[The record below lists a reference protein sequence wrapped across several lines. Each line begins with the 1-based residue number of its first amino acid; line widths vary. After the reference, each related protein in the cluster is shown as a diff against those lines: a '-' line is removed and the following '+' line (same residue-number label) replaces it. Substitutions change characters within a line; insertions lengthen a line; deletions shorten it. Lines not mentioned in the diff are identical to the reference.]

1 MSTIRKGITSFVA
14 VSTIACFLRVKYTNG
29 NQIDIAGA
37 TDKEVGVTTGDKTS
51 NAIGTPAPVQLL
63 NEPGTVFCTANGAIN
78 DGDTVYRAAA
88 GKISD
93 AGAEAFGIAL
103 EAADNDG
110 DVIEVLPLAQL
121 STQHGEKRFYIF
133 TGHNGAGNINVPG
146 LKAGDVIDQVQNI
159 TTPGDA
165 TAGFTSPIAADNT
178 LAQTSATDLS
188 AKTLLI
194 VAHTP

>member
-14 VSTIACFLRVKYTNG
+14 ATPPSPPSFVWKYTNG

-78 DGDTVYRAAA
+78 DGDTVYRAIGPAGKFSAA
-88 GKISD
+88 GT
-93 AGAEAFGIAL
+93 EAFGIAL

-121 STQHGEKRFYIF
+121 RTQHRG
-133 TGHNGAGNINVPG
+133 
-146 LKAGDVIDQVQNI
+146 KAVLHLHRPQRRG
-159 TTPGDA
+159 
-165 TAGFTSPIAADNT
+165 
-178 LAQTSATDLS
+178 
-188 AKTLLI
+188 
-194 VAHTP
+194 